1 MSNFEKLAA
10 LGAEVVGGD
19 LILKH
24 KVLGHF
30 RNGDLSLTAEGQK
43 LLEADNTPN
52 DAPSPRAPRTA
63 RKKAEAMQLDLF
75 GEPEISLSDE

>member
-1 MSNFEKLAA
+1 MSNFEKLVA

-52 DAPSPRAPRTA
+52 VVPPPRAPRAA
-63 RKKAEAMQLDLF
+63 RKKVEAMPLDLF